1 MDPAVMVKFHIWFAT
16 NAGIP
21 GIPHFMPMYTEESDK
36 ASNWSGYT
44 VFRQGRRFPL
54 TWKSFQVLETIEKNI
69 GNEENEAHSPTTVE
83 K

>member
-1 MDPAVMVKFHIWFAT
+1 MDQAVMVIIPYLWFAT

-54 TWKSFQVLETIEKNI
+54 TLSKLEIFSSVGNYREKYW
-69 GNEENEAHSPTTVE
+69 
-83 K
+83 